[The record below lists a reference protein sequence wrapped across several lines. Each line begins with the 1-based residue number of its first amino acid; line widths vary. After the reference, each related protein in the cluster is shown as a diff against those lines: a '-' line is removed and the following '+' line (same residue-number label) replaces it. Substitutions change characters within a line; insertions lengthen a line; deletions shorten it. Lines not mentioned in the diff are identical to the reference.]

1 MGKKCLIMIKYLGGV
16 PFFHSMVLKFI
27 LSPFRW
33 GKTKVIF
40 TKVQF
45 WDTPNICFWSRLTV
59 ATSIS
64 FVKVLPDF
72 DGTYLTVFDRLWTI
86 YSGHET
92 DR

>member
-1 MGKKCLIMIKYLGGV
+1 MFDYDKIFGGCPIFSFNGFEIHFV
-16 PFFHSMVLKFI
+16 SLQG
-27 LSPFRW
+27 W